1 MILEEVVF
9 SCDHVSKLGLATTH
23 ICKLASLGIFCCRGD
38 PCCLHKLCLSSV
50 VPVLQAQLAQ
60 LHREPV
66 VPDHVLFAFA
76 CRDHKVNLLEN
87 ATALLGGFLGTV
99 ALSVSPGLVE
109 RKRGRKR
116 EVMHEEVVLFSCEH
130 VSNKLSLSTT
140 HISKLAPR

>member
-87 ATALLGGFLGTV
+87 ATALLGRF
-99 ALSVSPGLVE
+99 PGDRCAISLPRFGGAEE
-109 RKRGRKR
+109 RKEERGDARR
-116 EVMHEEVVLFSCEH
+116 SCVVQLRACLQQAEP
-130 VSNKLSLSTT
+130 VNYTYL
-140 HISKLAPR
+140 

>member
-1 MILEEVVF
+1 MTE
-9 SCDHVSKLGLATTH
+9 
-23 ICKLASLGIFCCRGD
+23 
-38 PCCLHKLCLSSV
+38 
-50 VPVLQAQLAQ
+50 
-60 LHREPV
+60 
-66 VPDHVLFAFA
+66 LFAFA

-116 EVMHEEVVLFSCEH
+116 EVMHEEVVLFSCEQ